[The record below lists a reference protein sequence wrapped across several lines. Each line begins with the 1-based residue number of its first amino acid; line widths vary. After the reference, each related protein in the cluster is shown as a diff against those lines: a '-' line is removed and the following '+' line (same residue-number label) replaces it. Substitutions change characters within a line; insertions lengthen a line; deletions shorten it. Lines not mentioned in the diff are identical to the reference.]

1 MAVLIKNGTIVTAD
15 GERKADIYAEGESI
29 TAIGEDC
36 SQRKVM
42 KSLMQRV
49 NTFYLAELTSTC
61 TFPSPTR
68 AARPVDSKHPTLLLL
83 AVRQL
88 LLSS

>member
-1 MAVLIKNGTIVTAD
+1 MAVLIKNGTIVTAE
-15 GERKADIYAEGESI
+15 GERKADIYAEGES
-29 TAIGEDC
+29 
-36 SQRKVM
+36 M
-42 KSLMQRV
+42 
-49 NTFYLAELTSTC
+49 C

-68 AARPVDSKHPTLLLL
+68 AARPVDSKHPMLLLL